1 MSPDSIRKNLHRYTM
16 WVFSLTKKVYLPI
29 LNIGGDRMES
39 IVTLISQVGFPIA
52 CCVYLFTQQN
62 KLIQTLG
69 EISKT
74 LALMNQRLDDMDEKF
89 KKAVGDY
96 GKNV

>member
-1 MSPDSIRKNLHRYTM
+1 
-16 WVFSLTKKVYLPI
+16 
-29 LNIGGDRMES
+29 MES

-62 KLIQTLG
+62 KLITTLG

-74 LALMNQRLDDMDEKF
+74 LALMNQRLDDMEGQIRKGFSD
-89 KKAVGDY
+89 GD
-96 GKNV
+96 NVHQ

>member
-1 MSPDSIRKNLHRYTM
+1 
-16 WVFSLTKKVYLPI
+16 
-29 LNIGGDRMES
+29 MES

-62 KLIQTLG
+62 KLITTLG

-74 LALMNQRLDDMDEKF
+74 LALMNQRLDDMEGQIRK
-89 KKAVGDY
+89 
-96 GKNV
+96 

>member
-1 MSPDSIRKNLHRYTM
+1 
-16 WVFSLTKKVYLPI
+16 
-29 LNIGGDRMES
+29 MES

-62 KLIQTLG
+62 KLITTLG

-74 LALMNQRLDDMDEKF
+74 LALMNQRLDDMESQIRKGFAD
-89 KKAVGDY
+89 G
-96 GKNV
+96 NTI

>member
-1 MSPDSIRKNLHRYTM
+1 
-16 WVFSLTKKVYLPI
+16 
-29 LNIGGDRMES
+29 MES

-52 CCVYLFTQQN
+52 CCIYLFTQQN

-74 LALMNQRLDDMDEKF
+74 LALMNQRMDDIEDAMKKGF
-89 KKAVGDY
+89 KSD
-96 GKNV
+96 GKTV